1 MNTFTRLRAVHDTA
15 RIITRV
21 TASNTATLTAT
32 LCPHLANLA
41 SVLAGVA
48 RQGVTTARAALAEAW
63 ATGEVPAQLTAGG
76 HAHD

>member
-1 MNTFTRLRAVHDTA
+1 MNTLTRLRAVHDTA
-15 RIITRV
+15 RVITRV
-21 TASNTATLTAT
+21 TAHNTATLTAS

-41 SVLAGVA
+41 SLLAGVA
-48 RQGVTTARAALAEAW
+48 RQGVATARAALAEAW